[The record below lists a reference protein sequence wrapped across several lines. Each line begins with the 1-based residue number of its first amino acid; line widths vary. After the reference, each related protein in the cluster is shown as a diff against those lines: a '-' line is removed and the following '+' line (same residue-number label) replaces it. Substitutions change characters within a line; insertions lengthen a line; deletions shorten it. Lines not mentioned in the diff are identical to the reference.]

1 MVVYERWCVRSVF
14 RGSIRSISMSLEAY
28 RQLTEQQGAFGRER
42 GVGGDL
48 GIEEGEGVKNER
60 KGE

>member
-28 RQLTEQQGAFGRER
+28 RQLTEQQGAFGWER
-42 GVGGDL
+42 GVGDL
-48 GIEEGEGVKNER
+48 GIEGGEGVKNER
-60 KGE
+60 RGE